1 MSTKL
6 INMNLSPTE
15 YLPVKAL
22 LDEFAS
28 GNLKNE
34 SLAITYLAAVA
45 KIHGTDIQMSKW
57 LSISFV
63 YFKMEATRRRELKIN
78 IVVTLAIPEDEVV
91 LEDMD
96 E

>member
-6 INMNLSPTE
+6 INMNLSPAE

-34 SLAITYLAAVA
+34 SLIVPYLIAVA
-45 KIHGTDIQMSKW
+45 KIHGTDIPMSKW
-57 LSISFV
+57 PSISLA

-78 IVVTLAIPEDEVV
+78 IVITLAIPEDEVV
-91 LEDMD
+91 LDDLE
-96 E
+96 

>member
-6 INMNLSPTE
+6 INMNLSLAE

-34 SLAITYLAAVA
+34 SLVVPYLIAVA
-45 KIHGTDIQMSKW
+45 KIHGTDIPMSKW
-57 LSISFV
+57 PSISLV
-63 YFKMEATRRRELKIN
+63 YFKMEAIRRRELKIN

-91 LEDMD
+91 LDDLE
-96 E
+96 

>member
-6 INMNLSPTE
+6 INMNLSPAE

-34 SLAITYLAAVA
+34 SLIVPYLIAVA
-45 KIHGTDIQMSKW
+45 KIHGTDIPMSKW
-57 LSISFV
+57 PSISLV

-78 IVVTLAIPEDEVV
+78 IVITLAIPEDEVV
-91 LEDMD
+91 LDDLE
-96 E
+96 

>member
-6 INMNLSPTE
+6 INMNLSPVE

-34 SLAITYLAAVA
+34 SLAIPYLAAVA
-45 KIHGTDIQMSKW
+45 KIHGTDIPMSKW
-57 LSISFV
+57 PSISLA
-63 YFKMEATRRRELKIN
+63 YFKMEAIRRKELKIN

-91 LEDMD
+91 LDDLE
-96 E
+96 

>member
-6 INMNLSPTE
+6 INMNLSPAE

-34 SLAITYLAAVA
+34 SLAIPYLAAVA
-45 KIHGTDIQMSKW
+45 KIHGTDIPMGKLESTS
-57 LSISFV
+57 LV
-63 YFKMEATRRRELKIN
+63 YFKMEAIRRKELKIN
-78 IVVTLAIPEDEVV
+78 IVVTLAIPEEEVV
-91 LEDMD
+91 LEDI
-96 E
+96 EE

>member
-6 INMNLSPTE
+6 INMNLSLAE

-22 LDEFAS
+22 LDEFAA

-34 SLAITYLAAVA
+34 FLVVPYLIVVA
-45 KIHGTDIQMSKW
+45 KIHGIDILMSKW
-57 LSISFV
+57 PSISLV
-63 YFKMEATRRRELKIN
+63 YFQLEGIRRRELKIN

-91 LEDMD
+91 LDDLE
-96 E
+96 

>member
-34 SLAITYLAAVA
+34 SLVVPYLIAVA
-45 KIHGTDIQMSKW
+45 KIHGTDIPMSKW
-57 LSISFV
+57 PSISLV
-63 YFKMEATRRRELKIN
+63 YFKMEAIRRKELKIN
-78 IVVTLAIPEDEVV
+78 IVITLAIPEDEVV
-91 LEDMD
+91 LDDLE
-96 E
+96 

>member
-6 INMNLSPTE
+6 INMNLSPAE

-28 GNLKNE
+28 GKLTNE
-34 SLAITYLAAVA
+34 SLAIPYLAAVA
-45 KIHGTDIQMSKW
+45 KIHGTDIPMSKW
-57 LSISFV
+57 PSISLV

-91 LEDMD
+91 LDDLE
-96 E
+96 

>member
-1 MSTKL
+1 MSMKL

-34 SLAITYLAAVA
+34 SLAIPYLAAVA
-45 KIHGTDIQMSKW
+45 KIHGTDIPMSRW
-57 LSISFV
+57 PSISLV

-78 IVVTLAIPEDEVV
+78 IVITLAIPEDEVV
-91 LEDMD
+91 LDDLE
-96 E
+96 

>member
-6 INMNLSPTE
+6 INMNLSPAE

-34 SLAITYLAAVA
+34 SLIVPYLIAVA
-45 KIHGTDIQMSKW
+45 KIHGTDIPLHKW
-57 LSISFV
+57 SSTSLV

-78 IVVTLAIPEDEVV
+78 IVITLAIPEDEVV
-91 LEDMD
+91 LDDLE
-96 E
+96 

>member
-6 INMNLSPTE
+6 INMNLSPAE
-15 YLPVKAL
+15 YLPVKVL

-34 SLAITYLAAVA
+34 SFAIPYLAVVA
-45 KIHGTDIQMSKW
+45 KIHGTDIPMSKW
-57 LSISFV
+57 PSISLV

-91 LEDMD
+91 LDDLE
-96 E
+96 

>member
-6 INMNLSPTE
+6 INMNLSPAE

-34 SLAITYLAAVA
+34 SLAIPYLAAVA
-45 KIHGTDIQMSKW
+45 KIHGTDIPLHKW
-57 LSISFV
+57 SSTSLV
-63 YFKMEATRRRELKIN
+63 YFKMEAIRRRELKIN
-78 IVVTLAIPEDEVV
+78 IVITLAIPEDEVV
-91 LEDMD
+91 LDDIE
-96 E
+96 

>member
-6 INMNLSPTE
+6 INMNLSPAE

-34 SLAITYLAAVA
+34 SLIVPYLIAVA
-45 KIHGTDIQMSKW
+45 KIHGTDIPMSKW
-57 LSISFV
+57 PSISLV
-63 YFKMEATRRRELKIN
+63 YFKMEAIRRRELKIN

-91 LEDMD
+91 LDDLE
-96 E
+96 

>member
-6 INMNLSPTE
+6 INMNLSPAE

-34 SLAITYLAAVA
+34 SLVVPYLIAVA
-45 KIHGTDIQMSKW
+45 KIHGTDIPMSKW
-57 LSISFV
+57 PSISLV
-63 YFKMEATRRRELKIN
+63 YFKMEAIRRRELKIN

-91 LEDMD
+91 LDDLE
-96 E
+96 

>member
-34 SLAITYLAAVA
+34 SLIVPYLIAVA
-45 KIHGTDIQMSKW
+45 KIHGTDIPMSKW
-57 LSISFV
+57 PSISLV
-63 YFKMEATRRRELKIN
+63 YFKMEAIRRKELKIN
-78 IVVTLAIPEDEVV
+78 IVITLAIPEDEVV
-91 LEDMD
+91 LDDIE
-96 E
+96 

>member
-1 MSTKL
+1 MGTKL

-22 LDEFAS
+22 LDEFAA

-34 SLAITYLAAVA
+34 SLAIPYLASVA
-45 KIHGTDIQMSKW
+45 KIHGTDIPMSKW
-57 LSISFV
+57 PSISLV
-63 YFKMEATRRRELKIN
+63 YFKMEAIRRRELKIN